1 MYGLS
6 MVLFFYVLKHLDVT
20 VASLS
25 LYLVPVFGVILAV
38 TMLGEKLTAQ
48 SVIGAVVVLTATVI
62 VMKYDKP
69 PE

>member
-1 MYGLS
+1 M
-6 MVLFFYVLKHLDVT
+6 T

-48 SVIGAVVVLTATVI
+48 SIIGAVIVLTATLI